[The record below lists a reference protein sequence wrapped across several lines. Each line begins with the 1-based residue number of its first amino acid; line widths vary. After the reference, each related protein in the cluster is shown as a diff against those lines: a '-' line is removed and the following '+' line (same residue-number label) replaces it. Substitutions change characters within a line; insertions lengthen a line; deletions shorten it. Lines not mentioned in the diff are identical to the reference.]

1 MEVTLSNLSLIE
13 LKAHAYDE
21 IQRIEVAQNTLKK
34 IIETSQTNLKLL
46 NNEIASRAQQQ
57 QSIVTPPQE
66 EVKRK
71 KNIKFHKKRYQNS
84 HKLCQKH

>member
-66 EVKRK
+66 EVKK
-71 KNIKFHKKRYQNS
+71 EEKHQISQKTLPKFP
-84 HKLCQKH
+84 

>member
-34 IIETSQTNLKLL
+34 IIENLPNKSPDRGYNDCLWEIRKDLEMELEDLTNLNK
-46 NNEIASRAQQQ
+46 E
-57 QSIVTPPQE
+57 
-66 EVKRK
+66 
-71 KNIKFHKKRYQNS
+71 
-84 HKLCQKH
+84 

>member
-34 IIETSQTNLKLL
+34 IIETSQNNLKLL
-46 NNEIASRAQQQ
+46 NAEIMARNQQP
-57 QSIVTPPQE
+57 QSIVTPLNE
-66 EVKRK
+66 EVKK
-71 KNIKFHKKRYQNS
+71 EEKPQIPSKTLPKFP
-84 HKLCQKH
+84 

>member
-34 IIETSQTNLKLL
+34 IVETSQNNLKLL
-46 NNEIASRAQQQ
+46 NAEIMARSQQPPPN
-57 QSIVTPPQE
+57 VTPPVESPKKE
-66 EVKRK
+66 EKPQISQK
-71 KNIKFHKKRYQNS
+71 TLPKFP
-84 HKLCQKH
+84 